1 MFLCKLSDLYQLGHV
16 DKKRKIS
23 ADRALRILIEEL
35 IYDDWEQQVVIS
47 VPRIKAFFSLSPA
60 KQNNAAGIS
69 CDHNEIV
76 HYKKLV
82 HDIEEEEINNECIIN
97 DDSLQD
103 ID

>member
-60 KQNNAAGIS
+60 KQKMLQEFHVIIMKLSITKNW
-69 CDHNEIV
+69 
-76 HYKKLV
+76 YMTLRKKK
-82 HDIEEEEINNECIIN
+82 
-97 DDSLQD
+97 
-103 ID
+103 